1 MKLIKIILL
10 LPVLILFN
18 IGSMKAL
25 PTNKEL
31 IDSCVNKFSE
41 DLVSSLKKTDSKL
54 IILKFDESP
63 EYLHNLIIDK
73 LITNE
78 IKVYSKFTEQNNT
91 ILSIKVIFN
100 KLEFEYSEI
109 DDELYLR
116 NFNFTAK
123 SFSEENNGEIKL
135 FTEFNA
141 KQQDKINKKDVLYL
155 ENELFSFTKG
165 KKPIPKSSWYDE
177 IIEPAIIISAS
188 IVTTILFFTVRSK

>member
-1 MKLIKIILL
+1 MKLNKIILFVH
-10 LPVLILFN
+10 VLIFLS
-18 IGSMKAL
+18 IGTLKAL

-31 IDSCVNKFSE
+31 IDSCINKFSA
-41 DLVSSLKKTDSKL
+41 DLVSSLKKTDSKV

-63 EYLHNLIIDK
+63 EYFHNLIIDK

-78 IKVYSKFTEQNNT
+78 IKVYSRFTEQNNT
-91 ILSIKVIFN
+91 VLSIKVNFN
-100 KLEFEYSEI
+100 NYEFEYSEV
-109 DDELYLR
+109 DDELLLR

-141 KQQDKINKKDVLYL
+141 KRQDKINKKDVLFL

-165 KKPIPKSSWYDE
+165 KKPIPKSNWYDE